1 MHRQFLY
8 IILIVLAASCRPAKI
23 VKAEDVLYPMKNDS
37 LGIDSVVYKMIQPY
51 KAKVDGAM
59 GEQLVNSAIEFPAP
73 DRKTPP
79 TESLLGNLLSD
90 IFLTTGRDNYKPAD
104 GKNIDFVLMNTGGI
118 RTSLPK
124 GVITTR
130 NVFEVLPFDNRLVVV
145 TLSGDST
152 QALLNY
158 IAKKGGDPV
167 AGIQMGIKEKKP
179 VDVLIKGVP
188 FDKTKTYKVL
198 TNDFCA
204 TGGDQMW
211 FFTGAKEYTDLN
223 IILRDAVID
232 LLRQYGSRGIELSS
246 QFDNRIYKADAR

>member
-1 MHRQFLY
+1 MYRHFLY
-8 IILIVLAASCRPAKI
+8 TILIVLAASCRPSKI
-23 VKAEDVLYPMKNDS
+23 VKAEDVLYPMKYDT
-37 LGIDSVVYKMIQPY
+37 LGIDSVVYKMILPY
-51 KAKVDGAM
+51 KTKVDGAM
-59 GEQLVNSAIEFPAP
+59 GEHLVNAAIEFPAP
-73 DRKTPP
+73 DRKNIAG
-79 TESLLGNLLSD
+79 ESLLGNMLTD
-90 IFLTTGRDNYKPAD
+90 IFLSTGRDNYRPAD

-167 AGIQMGIKEKKP
+167 AGMQMGIKEKKP
-179 VDVLIKGVP
+179 VDVLINGLP
-188 FDKTKTYKVL
+188 FDKNNTYKVL

-211 FFTGAKEYTDLN
+211 FFTGAKESTDLN
-223 IILRDAVID
+223 IILRDAIITKF
-232 LLRQYGSRGIELSS
+232 RQLGSAGIELNSKL
-246 QFDNRIYKADAR
+246 DNRIYKVDAR

>member
-1 MHRQFLY
+1 
-8 IILIVLAASCRPAKI
+8 
-23 VKAEDVLYPMKNDS
+23 
-37 LGIDSVVYKMIQPY
+37 
-51 KAKVDGAM
+51 
-59 GEQLVNSAIEFPAP
+59 LVTSSIEFPAP
-73 DRKTPP
+73 DRKNIA
-79 TESLLGNLLSD
+79 TESLLGNLLAD
-90 IFLTTGRDNYKPAD
+90 IFLSTGRDNYKPAD

-158 IAKKGGDPV
+158 IANKGGDPV

-188 FDKTKTYKVL
+188 FDKAKTYKVL